1 MPHEAAIE
9 AMTTAPSR
17 VFGGRARALEVGNVA
32 DMVIWSGDPLEVTS
46 YATRVI
52 LKGEVTSMETRQS
65 KLLER
70 YLPENAGLGRAYINR

>member
-1 MPHEAAIE
+1 
-9 AMTTAPSR
+9 
-17 VFGGRARALEVGNVA
+17 
-32 DMVIWSGDPLEVTS
+32 MVIWSGDPLEVTS

-70 YLPENAGLGRAYINR
+70 YLPEDAGLGRAYINR

>member
-9 AMTTAPSR
+9 AMITAPSR
-17 VFGGRARALEVGNVA
+17 VFGCRARALEVRNGA

-46 YATRVI
+46 YATSVI

-70 YLPENAGLGRAYINR
+70 YLPEDAGLGRAYINR

>member
-9 AMTTAPSR
+9 AMTTAPSH
-17 VFGGRARALEVGNVA
+17 VFGCRARALEVRNGA

-46 YATRVI
+46 YATSVT

-70 YLPENAGLGRAYINR
+70 YLPEDAGLGRAYINR